1 MAGEVV
7 SYIMSELLQAI
18 GTTAGRF
25 DLRSFI
31 DILII
36 AFIVY
41 WLLLML
47 RRTTAMALLRGVLLV
62 LLVAVILSNALQL
75 TVLGWLLRNSLPAL
89 LVAIPILFQPEL
101 RRALE
106 QVGRGLRGWM
116 PNASVNGT
124 LDQISRACLALSE
137 RRYGALIVLERE
149 TGLQEYIEGGVQID
163 AAVSPELL
171 VGLFFP
177 KSPLHDG
184 AVIVRADRI
193 VAARCFLPLSENLR
207 SDHRLGTR
215 HRAALG
221 ISECTDAISLV
232 ISEETG
238 NVSVATSGRMIGRL
252 DEARLRGVLAA
263 LYAAPRRLP
272 FAGAQQE

>member
-41 WLLLML
+41 WLLLLL

-62 LLVAVILSNALQL
+62 LLVAVVLSNALQL

-89 LVAIPILFQPEL
+89 LVAFPILFQPEL

-116 PNASVNGT
+116 PASSMDGA
-124 LDQISRACLALSE
+124 LDRISRACLALSE
-137 RRYGALIVLERE
+137 RRYGALIVLERD

-163 AAVSPELL
+163 AAVSPEML
-171 VGLFFP
+171 VGIFFP
-177 KSPLHDG
+177 NSPLHDG
-184 AVIVRADRI
+184 GGQGTYRLKPTVQ
-193 VAARCFLPLSENLR
+193 LP
-207 SDHRLGTR
+207 
-215 HRAALG
+215 AG
-221 ISECTDAISLV
+221 ILLV
-232 ISEETG
+232 GLVPEQLEVTIK
-238 NVSVATSGRMIGRL
+238 
-252 DEARLRGVLAA
+252 
-263 LYAAPRRLP
+263 
-272 FAGAQQE
+272 